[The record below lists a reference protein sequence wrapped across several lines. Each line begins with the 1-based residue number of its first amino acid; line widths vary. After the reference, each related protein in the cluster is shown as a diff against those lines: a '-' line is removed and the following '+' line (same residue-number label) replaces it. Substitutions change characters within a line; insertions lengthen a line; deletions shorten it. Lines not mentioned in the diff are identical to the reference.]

1 MEKSTKTILLAPI
14 LLLSILLLVPIP
26 TQAASPFQANV
37 MLINE
42 FTTLQ
47 IMGTFSGADQPGPT
61 ITSVF
66 VDHAIPLDPNS
77 PVWQD
82 APMATVSLNGQNI
95 TIPILFNPTVTSL
108 NVRSMNDGTLIG
120 FWLEWADP
128 TESAA
133 ALATHQFRDSIGVVF
148 PATDAKTFI
157 AMGGP
162 NTPVSIMHWKADWQ
176 KDIDLGRFQDREDA
190 YPNMAYDLYLG
201 NDEEIGEVLN
211 YAPGTQDPS
220 EMGAGDPSVPV
231 TELNPAY
238 QPGLAAGNTLST
250 LVKFTPIEELVAEGF
265 GTLTP
270 QERHN
275 SFGKGIWQNGIWK
288 VVMLRPMLTGDMTDA
303 QLKQGEETD
312 IAFAIWDG
320 GNQEVDGRK
329 SVALW
334 QDFVIEQGV
343 PSAVGQKPLVV
354 APAAE
359 GVSMML
365 VSAIIIGAAAVAAAV
380 IFYFARRRAP
390 ILTK

>member
-14 LLLSILLLVPIP
+14 LLLSILLITPSV
-26 TQAASPFQANV
+26 TQTASGFKTNLAL
-37 MLINE
+37 MNE

-47 IMGTFSGADQPGPT
+47 IMGTFSGADQLGPT

-66 VDHAIPLDPNS
+66 VNGPIPIDPNS
-77 PVWQD
+77 PIWQD
-82 APMATVSLNGQNI
+82 APPATVSLNGQNI
-95 TIPILFNPTVTSL
+95 TIPILFNPTVASL
-108 NVRSMNDGTLIG
+108 NVRSMNDGTWIG

-128 TESAA
+128 SESTA

-201 NDEEIGEVLN
+201 IDEEKGEVLN
-211 YAPGTQDPS
+211 YDPKTQDPS

-238 QPGLAAGNTLST
+238 QPGLAAGNTLSQ

-270 QERHN
+270 QKQHN
-275 SFGKGIWQNGIWK
+275 SFGKGVWENGIWK
-288 VVMLRPMLTGDMTDA
+288 VVMLRPMLTGDLTDA
-303 QLKQGEETD
+303 QLEPGMETD

-320 GNQEVDGRK
+320 GNQEVNGRK

-334 QDFVIEQGV
+334 HDFVIE
-343 PSAVGQKPLVV
+343 SAADGRAPMVV

-359 GVSMML
+359 GASMML
-365 VSAIIIGAAAVAAAV
+365 VSAIIIGGAVVAGAM

-390 ILTK
+390 SPTGPTR